1 MKVTEE
7 AWLRA
12 TAHAMSRPDTVKLFD
27 DVPGSFDLFA
37 LVSYAV
43 YDRIKG
49 ENLTAH
55 MVIEQLVDVVAE
67 VLPDRKPSKGELIRM
82 MALVSFET
90 SVYNAWKAENV

>member
-1 MKVTEE
+1 MKATEE
-7 AWLRA
+7 EWVRA
-12 TAHAMSRPDTVKLFD
+12 TARAMSSPDVVRLFD
-27 DVPGSFDLFA
+27 DVPGSFDLFS

-67 VLPDRKPSKGELIRM
+67 VLPDRKPTKGELIRM
-82 MALVSFET
+82 MALVSFVT
-90 SVYNAWKAENV
+90 SVYNTWKAENV